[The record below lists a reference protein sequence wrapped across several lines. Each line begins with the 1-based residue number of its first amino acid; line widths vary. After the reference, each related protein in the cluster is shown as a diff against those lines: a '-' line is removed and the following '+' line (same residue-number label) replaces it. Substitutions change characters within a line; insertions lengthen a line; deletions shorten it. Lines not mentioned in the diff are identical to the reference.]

1 MRRVGYVT
9 TTFPTLAAFVEAE
22 VAGLV
27 DRGHRVTV
35 FALRPTSALFQPEH
49 ARLLALVRHVG
60 GPFAPRSWAAAAR
73 LIARRPLPVAR
84 DVLGLL
90 GASLG
95 DAYALAGHLGYLPAA
110 CAVAEAARRERIERL
125 HGAWAHFPATVAYL
139 AARWSGARFS
149 FSAHAGAD
157 LYRSTAFLANK
168 LRAADFVA
176 TCVQGNLAH
185 LRALAPEAAPRL
197 HCIYH
202 GVDLTR
208 FSGDGREP
216 APGPLFLSVGALRA
230 AKGFADAVR
239 AVGLL
244 RDQGLR
250 VDYVLVGDG
259 AERGALES
267 LVAEL
272 GVGEQVRFAGSL
284 DHAAL
289 LPHYR
294 RAWALLAPSVV
305 LASGRRD
312 GIPNVVVEAMAMGL
326 PCVATRAAGL
336 AEAVEHG
343 ANGLLVPPR
352 DPGALAAAMRLVVE
366 DRAEAERMGRA
377 GRARAAERFDAARS
391 FERLR
396 ALFECP
402 AVPPPPAGGT
412 AT

>member
-1 MRRVGYVT
+1 
-9 TTFPTLAAFVEAE
+9 
-22 VAGLV
+22 
-27 DRGHRVTV
+27 
-35 FALRPTSALFQPEH
+35 
-49 ARLLALVRHVG
+49 
-60 GPFAPRSWAAAAR
+60 
-73 LIARRPLPVAR
+73 
-84 DVLGLL
+84 
-90 GASLG
+90 
-95 DAYALAGHLGYLPAA
+95 
-110 CAVAEAARRERIERL
+110 
-125 HGAWAHFPATVAYL
+125 
-139 AARWSGARFS
+139 
-149 FSAHAGAD
+149 
-157 LYRSTAFLANK
+157 
-168 LRAADFVA
+168 
-176 TCVQGNLAH
+176 
-185 LRALAPEAAPRL
+185 
-197 HCIYH
+197 
-202 GVDLTR
+202 
-208 FSGDGREP
+208 
-216 APGPLFLSVGALRA
+216 
-230 AKGFADAVR
+230 
-239 AVGLL
+239 VGLL